1 MMKTSNTAGE
11 EEQPSWLN
19 VVGESPSQ
27 TMEQGTIQQPQQI
40 PPQQQQQTHST
51 TARRCIKMTFFV
63 INLGF
68 MIMMSAAGFLGIQ
81 SAQSISDSST
91 IIVGLYMFLFA
102 VIMGLYEILQIYPC
116 TGVDTFYKK
125 NFGFLYGVTGKC
137 AFLIFMA
144 VLCFGLVTPTSA
156 QSTTTTGSTPQS
168 LNIQNQAQQL
178 AVATGILVGLWGII
192 QYVVYWKFPHLFD
205 EKTKFQL

>member
-1 MMKTSNTAGE
+1 MMKTSNTSDI

-19 VVGESPSQ
+19 VVGESQP
-27 TMEQGTIQQPQQI
+27 MEQGTPQQT

-51 TARRCIKMTFFV
+51 TSRRFIKMFFFV
-63 INLGF
+63 MNLGF

-144 VLCFGLVTPTSA
+144 VLCFGLVTPNS
-156 QSTTTTGSTPQS
+156 SNSTTTGSTPQG
-168 LNIQNQAQQL
+168 LNVQNQAQQL

-192 QYVVYWKFPHLFD
+192 QYAVYWKFPQLFD

>member
-1 MMKTSNTAGE
+1 
-11 EEQPSWLN
+11 
-19 VVGESPSQ
+19 
-27 TMEQGTIQQPQQI
+27 
-40 PPQQQQQTHST
+40 
-51 TARRCIKMTFFV
+51 
-63 INLGF
+63 
-68 MIMMSAAGFLGIQ
+68 MMSAAGFLGIQ

>member
-1 MMKTSNTAGE
+1 M

-19 VVGESPSQ
+19 TGGESSAQP
-27 TMEQGTIQQPQQI
+27 MEQGTLQQPQQI
-40 PPQQQQQTHST
+40 PPQQQQQQQQTHST
-51 TARRCIKMTFFV
+51 TTRRCIKMTFFV
-63 INLGF
+63 LNLGF
-68 MIMMSAAGFLGIQ
+68 MVMMSAAGFLGIQ

-144 VLCFGLVTPTSA
+144 VLCFGLVTPNTA
-156 QSTTTTGSTPQS
+156 QSTTTTGSSTPATPQG

-192 QYVVYWKFPHLFD
+192 QYAVYWKFPQLFD